1 MSCEEDMSYPVIRTN
16 GGYTERA
23 MLVKTAQGDRA
34 VLVAHW
40 AHMRKPVPSKLQQQA
55 ITLTEYLKIVLS
67 DCGGDF
73 YPYIKNWSMNCEL
86 LPVTNLLVTCHTEFV

>member
-1 MSCEEDMSYPVIRTN
+1 MSYPVIRTN

-40 AHMRKPVPSKLQQQA
+40 AHMRKPVPSKLSPFIID
-55 ITLTEYLKIVLS
+55 ITCLWLS
-67 DCGGDF
+67 HSD
-73 YPYIKNWSMNCEL
+73 
-86 LPVTNLLVTCHTEFV
+86 